1 MKNLHVYNCPWH
13 SVNMAD
19 DAALDAMGD
28 TPCHCPKFTDDIPL
42 SDDSQFQERLAIEIK
57 NRIAY
62 QAKDAWHEHLGKDF
76 SRYPDYTVDALS
88 KAGYEWRMSWMVEN
102 MAAQIARITGTLTD
116 LLGVTNDLRALSQA
130 KSPDE
135 MEKIA
140 GDLVRRDALRKQAE

>member
-1 MKNLHVYNCPWH
+1 MDKLN
-13 SVNMAD
+13 
-19 DAALDAMGD
+19 
-28 TPCHCPKFTDDIPL
+28 TQKTL
-42 SDDSQFQERLAIEIK
+42 SDDSQFLERLALEIK

-62 QAKDAWHEHLGKDF
+62 QAQEAWLYHLQGN
-76 SRYPDYTVDALS
+76 SYPDYTIDQLG
-88 KAGYEWRMSWMVEN
+88 KAGFQWRLNWMVEN